1 MASPIRNQVLEAI
14 KQKESLTDKELEKL
28 LAKDGTKITESEF
41 NKVLLDL
48 EIMGLISVSWV
59 TKYNRRVEAI
69 TEKIEEDEY
78 EEQIKEPV
86 YTESDYEVM
95 FRQHRNFLLAISF
108 SKSNE
113 DFKKRFWLQTS

>member
-1 MASPIRNQVLEAI
+1 MTIPIRNHVLETI
-14 KQKESLTDKELEKL
+14 KQKEGLTDKELEKL

-59 TKYNRRVEAI
+59 TKDNRRVEAI

-78 EEQIKEPV
+78 EEVVKE
-86 YTESDYEVM
+86 TEEKDYE
-95 FRQHRNFLLAISF
+95 ASF
-108 SKSNE
+108 PSS
-113 DFKKRFWLQTS
+113 